1 MDNPKSH
8 HIVMRLVTPLAVL
21 AVGKLLE
28 TPKVKA
34 ALQEVDARTFVAKR
48 SATRA
53 IQRGARNA
61 KDNAIWLAAGVAA
74 ITIGIGLIAKAASK
88 R

>member
-1 MDNPKSH
+1 MNNSKSH

-28 TPKVKA
+28 TPKLKA
-34 ALQEVDARTFVAKR
+34 ALEEVDARTFVAKR
-48 SATRA
+48 EAKRA

-61 KDNAIWLAAGVAA
+61 KDNTVWLAAGVAA
-74 ITIGIGLIAKAASK
+74 ITIGIGLIAKAANK